1 MVSHGKKTQY
11 GRMRQTNIA
20 ARETIHVSKNVT
32 NITQTL
38 WTCISEGPNTPTAFI
53 IPISISKGS
62 CLNSLSGLAS
72 SEIQWESHVVIYSR
86 NQNSPGHEKPVHQ
99 WYIQLSMK
107 DFRCVDHLNL
117 WEEGQFHDLSQKLK
131 CDQFSQMADDC
142 TSFLTWN
149 VAVIMA

>member
-38 WTCISEGPNTPTAFI
+38 WTCISDEPNTDSVI
-53 IPISISKGS
+53 IPISISKRG

-72 SEIQWESHVVIYSR
+72 SEIQRESHVVIYSR
-86 NQNSPGHEKPVHQ
+86 NQNSPSHEKPVHH
-99 WYIQLSMK
+99 WYI
-107 DFRCVDHLNL
+107 
-117 WEEGQFHDLSQKLK
+117 
-131 CDQFSQMADDC
+131 
-142 TSFLTWN
+142 
-149 VAVIMA
+149 

>member
-38 WTCISEGPNTPTAFI
+38 WTCISDEPNTDSVI
-53 IPISISKGS
+53 IPISISKRG

-72 SEIQWESHVVIYSR
+72 SEIQRESHVVVYSR
-86 NQNSPGHEKPVHQ
+86 NQNSPSHEKPVHH

-107 DFRCVDHLNL
+107 DFRRVDHLNL

-131 CDQFSQMADDC
+131 CGQFSQWPTIE
-142 TSFLTWN
+142 TSFSLPG
-149 VAVIMA
+149 MLL